1 MGWPHA
7 VAACP
12 SAGLRCWS
20 RPGSNMGDAACPLFS
35 GGDRLGA
42 IQSARCGRL
51 GRAASMGIATAVVD
65 HKSFDTRL
73 AFEEAV
79 HETLVAANI
88 EIVCL
93 AGFMRILSSTFV
105 ERWSGRM
112 LNVHPSLLPSFSG
125 LDTHARALKAGV
137 RLHGCTVHIVTPEL
151 DAGPIVV
158 QAAMP
163 VFNDDT
169 PESLATRLIAEE
181 QRCYVT
187 GLRLLAGGRL
197 TVDGDRVLIDGDA
210 DLAGG
215 PKGVSGRNTGA
226 CRSCAAG
233 GL

>member
-1 MGWPHA
+1 MA
-7 VAACP
+7 VDGMPKRRVAVLV
-12 SAGLRCWS
+12 SGR
-20 RPGSNMGDAACPLFS
+20 GSNMVALAEACQAPGFPAEIALVLSNRPDA
-35 GGDRLGA
+35 GGLA
-42 IQSARCGRL
+42 
-51 GRAASMGIATAVVD
+51 RAASMGIATAVVD

-181 QRCYVT
+181 HRCYVT

-215 PKGVSGRNTGA
+215 PKVLRFPE
-226 CRSCAAG
+226 
-233 GL
+233 